1 MNTSKLHKKLIMSKV
16 RQTSTYLWSSVGH
29 SVGGPHWLHPNPP
42 QPQHAAAHDD
52 HAEAAVRLPAFP
64 ITETLAG
71 NERAANLT
79 S

>member
-1 MNTSKLHKKLIMSKV
+1 MNTRIFHKKLIMSDFNISLV
-16 RQTSTYLWSSVGH
+16 TSVGH
-29 SVGGPHWLHPNPP
+29 PVRGPHWLHPNPP

-52 HAEAAVRLPAFP
+52 HSEAAVRPPAFP